1 MLFRSFTIKILLIYN
16 INTMIYWIASYPK
29 SGNTWLRI
37 LLSCYFYTKDGFY
50 DENSLKNIQQFPE
63 KQYFQEFS
71 YNQNIIGDTTKYWLK
86 AQEKINEDKKLR
98 FFKTHNVFG
107 LVNNSHFTN
116 KENSIGCIYIVRD
129 PRNIFTSIKN
139 FYEMDNDKALKWM
152 VNQNQYIYDIH
163 NFEKDGYSDFQFIS
177 SWDNNYKSWKL
188 QKKIPVKIIKY
199 EDLLDQTFTVFK
211 EVIEFINLSINSSE
225 PINKQKIKNAVNS
238 TLFSKLQSK
247 EKNEGFSEAILSKK
261 GDKKI
266 PFFFLGPENNWKK
279 ILDTNVKNKIIDA
292 FKKNLIELSYSVD

>member
-1 MLFRSFTIKILLIYN
+1 
-16 INTMIYWIASYPK
+16 MIYWIASYPK

-37 LLSCYFYTKDGFY
+37 LLSCYYYTKEGVY

-63 KQYFQEFS
+63 KRYFKQFN

-116 KENSIGCIYIVRD
+116 KENSVGCIYIVRD
-129 PRNIFTSIKN
+129 PRNVFTSIKN
-139 FYEMDNDKALKWM
+139 FYEMDNDQAFKWM
-152 VNQNQYIYDIH
+152 INENQYIYDIH
-163 NFEKDGYSDFQFIS
+163 NFDKDGYSDFQFIS
-177 SWDNNYKSWKL
+177 SWDKNYKSWKL
-188 QKKIPVKIIKY
+188 QKKIPIKIIRY

-211 EVIEFINLSINSSE
+211 DVIEFINKSINSRESV
-225 PINKQKIKNAVNS
+225 NKSKIKNAVNS

-266 PFFFLGPENNWKK
+266 PFFFKGPDNNWKK
-279 ILDTNVKNKIIDA
+279 ILDKNVKNKIIEA
-292 FKKNLIELSYSVD
+292 FEKNLNELSYNID

>member
-1 MLFRSFTIKILLIYN
+1 
-16 INTMIYWIASYPK
+16 MIYWIASYPK

-63 KQYFQEFS
+63 KQYFQEFN

-139 FYEMDNDKALKWM
+139 FYEMDNDKAFKWM

-163 NFEKDGYSDFQFIS
+163 NFKKDGYSDFQFIS
-177 SWDNNYKSWKL
+177 SWGTNYKSGKI
-188 QKKIPVKIIKY
+188 QKKVPIKIVKY
-199 EDLLDQTFTVFK
+199 EDLLNSTYAVFLD
-211 EVIEFINLSINSSE
+211 IIQFINKTTN
-225 PINKQKIKNAVNS
+225 NKQSLDKEKIKK
-238 TLFSKLQSK
+238 TLKTTSFEVLK
-247 EKNEGFSEAILSKK
+247 KNEIKKGFSEAVTDRKDK
-261 GDKKI
+261 NKKI
-266 PFFFLGPENNWKK
+266 SFFNLGPKNDWKK
-279 ILDTNVKNKIIDA
+279 ILDENLKDKIEQVFKN
-292 FKKNLIELSYSVD
+292 ELKELNYF

>member
-1 MLFRSFTIKILLIYN
+1 M
-16 INTMIYWIASYPK
+16 
-29 SGNTWLRI
+29 
-37 LLSCYFYTKDGFY
+37 
-50 DENSLKNIQQFPE
+50 
-63 KQYFQEFS
+63 
-71 YNQNIIGDTTKYWLK
+71 
-86 AQEKINEDKKLR
+86 
-98 FFKTHNVFG
+98 
-107 LVNNSHFTN
+107 
-116 KENSIGCIYIVRD
+116 
-129 PRNIFTSIKN
+129 
-139 FYEMDNDKALKWM
+139 
-152 VNQNQYIYDIH
+152 
-163 NFEKDGYSDFQFIS
+163 
-177 SWDNNYKSWKL
+177 
-188 QKKIPVKIIKY
+188 
-199 EDLLDQTFTVFK
+199 LDQTFTVFK

>member
-1 MLFRSFTIKILLIYN
+1 
-16 INTMIYWIASYPK
+16 MIYWIASYPK

-37 LLSCYFYTKDGFY
+37 LLSCYFYTKDGVY

-63 KQYFQEFS
+63 KQYFHEFN

-116 KENSIGCIYIVRD
+116 KENSLGCIYIVRD

>member
-1 MLFRSFTIKILLIYN
+1 
-16 INTMIYWIASYPK
+16 MIYWIASYPK

-37 LLSCYFYTKDGFY
+37 LLSCYYYTKDGFY

-63 KQYFQEFS
+63 KRYFKKFN

-129 PRNIFTSIKN
+129 PRNVFTSIKN
-139 FYEMDNDKALKWM
+139 FYEMDNDQSLKWM
-152 VNQNQYIYDIH
+152 INQNQYIYDIH
-163 NFEKDGYSDFQFIS
+163 NFDKDGYSDFQFIS
-177 SWDNNYKSWKL
+177 SWDKNYESWKL
-188 QKKIPVKIIKY
+188 QKKIPIKIIKY

-211 EVIEFINLSINSSE
+211 DVIEFINKSINSTE
-225 PINKQKIKNAVNS
+225 QINKSKIKNAVNS

-266 PFFFLGPENNWKK
+266 PFFFMGPDNDWKK
-279 ILDTNVKNKIIDA
+279 ILDKNVKNKIIEA
-292 FKKNLIELSYSVD
+292 FEKNLNELSYNID

>member
-1 MLFRSFTIKILLIYN
+1 
-16 INTMIYWIASYPK
+16 MIYWIASYPK

-63 KQYFQEFS
+63 KQYFQEFN

-116 KENSIGCIYIVRD
+116 KENSLGCIYIVRD

-139 FYEMDNDKALKWM
+139 FYEMDNDKAFKWM

-225 PINKQKIKNAVNS
+225 PINKQKIN
-238 TLFSKLQSK
+238 LF
-247 EKNEGFSEAILSKK
+247 
-261 GDKKI
+261 
-266 PFFFLGPENNWKK
+266 
-279 ILDTNVKNKIIDA
+279 
-292 FKKNLIELSYSVD
+292 

>member
-1 MLFRSFTIKILLIYN
+1 
-16 INTMIYWIASYPK
+16 MIYWIASYPK

-139 FYEMDNDKALKWM
+139 FYEMNNDKALKCM
-152 VNQNQYIYDIH
+152 MNQTQYIYDIH

>member
-1 MLFRSFTIKILLIYN
+1 
-16 INTMIYWIASYPK
+16 MIYWIASYPK

-37 LLSCYFYTKDGFY
+37 LLSCYYYTKDGVY

-63 KQYFQEFS
+63 KRYFKQFN

-129 PRNIFTSIKN
+129 PRNVFTSIKN
-139 FYEMDNDKALKWM
+139 FYEMDNDQSLKWM
-152 VNQNQYIYDIH
+152 INQNQYIYDIH
-163 NFEKDGYSDFQFIS
+163 NFDKDGYSDFQFIS
-177 SWDNNYKSWKL
+177 SWDKNYESWKL
-188 QKKIPVKIIKY
+188 QKKIPIKIIKY

-211 EVIEFINLSINSSE
+211 DVIEFINKSINSTE
-225 PINKQKIKNAVNS
+225 QINKSKIKNAVNS

-266 PFFFLGPENNWKK
+266 PFFFMGPDNDWKK
-279 ILDTNVKNKIIDA
+279 ILDKNVKNKIIEA
-292 FKKNLIELSYSVD
+292 FEKNLNELSYNID

>member
-1 MLFRSFTIKILLIYN
+1 
-16 INTMIYWIASYPK
+16 MIYWIASYPK

-37 LLSCYFYTKDGFY
+37 LLSCYFYTKDGVY

-63 KQYFQEFS
+63 KQYFQEFN

-116 KENSIGCIYIVRD
+116 TENSIGCIYIVRD

-152 VNQNQYIYDIH
+152 MNQNQYIYDIH

>member
-1 MLFRSFTIKILLIYN
+1 MKILLIYN

-63 KQYFQEFS
+63 KQYFQEFN

-139 FYEMDNDKALKWM
+139 FYEMDNDKAFKWM

-279 ILDTNVKNKIIDA
+279 ILDTNVKNKIKDA

>member
-1 MLFRSFTIKILLIYN
+1 
-16 INTMIYWIASYPK
+16 MIYWIASYPK

-37 LLSCYFYTKDGFY
+37 LLSCYYYTKDGVY

-63 KQYFQEFS
+63 KRYFKQFN

-129 PRNIFTSIKN
+129 PRNVFTSIKN
-139 FYEMDNDKALKWM
+139 FYEMDNDQSLKWM
-152 VNQNQYIYDIH
+152 INQNQYIYDIH
-163 NFEKDGYSDFQFIS
+163 NFDKDGYSDFQFIS
-177 SWDNNYKSWKL
+177 SWDKNYESWKL
-188 QKKIPVKIIKY
+188 QKKIPIKIIKY
-199 EDLLDQTFTVFK
+199 EDLLNQTFTVFK
-211 EVIEFINLSINSSE
+211 DVIEFINKSINSTE
-225 PINKQKIKNAVNS
+225 QINKSKIKNAVNS

-266 PFFFLGPENNWKK
+266 PFFFMGPDNDWKK
-279 ILDTNVKNKIIDA
+279 ILDKNVKNKIIEA
-292 FKKNLIELSYSVD
+292 FEKNLNELSYNID

>member
-1 MLFRSFTIKILLIYN
+1 
-16 INTMIYWIASYPK
+16 MIYWIASYPK

-63 KQYFQEFS
+63 KQYLQQFE
-71 YNQNIIGDTTKYWLK
+71 YDQNIIGDTTKYWLK

-116 KENSIGCIYIVRD
+116 RENSIGCIYIVRD

-139 FYEMDNDKALKWM
+139 FYEMDNDKAFKWM

-177 SWDNNYKSWKL
+177 SWDNNYRSWKL

-199 EDLLDQTFTVFK
+199 EDLLDQTFTIFK

-279 ILDTNVKNKIIDA
+279 ILDTNVKNKIKDA
-292 FKKNLIELSYSVD
+292 FKKNLIELSYSID

>member
-1 MLFRSFTIKILLIYN
+1 
-16 INTMIYWIASYPK
+16 MIIWLSSYPK

-139 FYEMDNDKALKWM
+139 FYEMDNDKAFKWM

-177 SWDNNYKSWKL
+177 SWDNNYRSLKL

-266 PFFFLGPENNWKK
+266 PFFFLGPEINWKK

-292 FKKNLIELSYSVD
+292 FKKNLIELSYSID

>member
-1 MLFRSFTIKILLIYN
+1 
-16 INTMIYWIASYPK
+16 MIYWIASYPK

-63 KQYFQEFS
+63 RQYLQEFN
-71 YNQNIIGDTTKYWLK
+71 YNQNIIGDTTKYWLN
-86 AQEKINEDKKLR
+86 AQENINKDKKLR

-139 FYEMDNDKALKWM
+139 FYEMDNDKAFKWM

-177 SWDNNYKSWKL
+177 SWDNNYRSWKL
-188 QKKIPVKIIKY
+188 QKKIPIKIIKY
-199 EDLLDQTFTVFK
+199 EDLLDQTFTIFK

-238 TLFSKLQSK
+238 TLFSKLQSR

-292 FKKNLIELSYSVD
+292 FKKNLIELSYSID